1 MSRVSKM
8 DFYRA
13 CEILELPTAWTTCS
27 HDDIKKQYRAMALQY
42 HPDKNVAIGATEKFQ
57 EIREAYEY
65 LSKHSVPSLREGER
79 SEDEDGEKEG
89 EEGSDTASPM
99 DYNRLLTAF
108 LKNIMSSEHSNRLLM
123 TILQKITSKCEDS
136 AIDILQKMDKKSL
149 LTIYELLKRYAKVLH
164 LGDVFMEQVSD
175 LVLERCENDECII
188 LNPSLDDLFENNI
201 YKLTVDGH
209 TYIVPLWHH
218 EMVYDNSGNDVYVR
232 CEPEL
237 PENVAL
243 GPNNNL
249 FTSITIDLKQIWHD
263 RVHAIRIG
271 KQEFQIPADKLRL
284 APQQRVLLSNC
295 GISRINTWDVFDISN
310 KGDIIID
317 IKLTL

>member
-1 MSRVSKM
+1 M

>member
-1 MSRVSKM
+1 M

-263 RVHAIRIG
+263 RVHAVRIG

>member
-1 MSRVSKM
+1 M

-13 CEILELPTAWTTCS
+13 CEILELPTVWGASTY
-27 HDDIKKQYRAMALQY
+27 DDIKKQYRAMALQY

-263 RVHAIRIG
+263 RVHAVRIG

>member
-1 MSRVSKM
+1 
-8 DFYRA
+8 
-13 CEILELPTAWTTCS
+13 
-27 HDDIKKQYRAMALQY
+27 
-42 HPDKNVAIGATEKFQ
+42 
-57 EIREAYEY
+57 
-65 LSKHSVPSLREGER
+65 
-79 SEDEDGEKEG
+79 
-89 EEGSDTASPM
+89 
-99 DYNRLLTAF
+99 
-108 LKNIMSSEHSNRLLM
+108 M

>member
-13 CEILELPTAWTTCS
+13 CEILELPTTWAACTY
-27 HDDIKKQYRAMALQY
+27 DDIKKQYRAMALQY
-42 HPDKNVAIGATEKFQ
+42 HPDKNVAVGATEKFQ

-65 LSKHSVPSLREGER
+65 LSKRSVP
-79 SEDEDGEKEG
+79 EDGEGE

-123 TILQKITSKCEDS
+123 TILQKLSSKCEDN
-136 AIDILQKMDKKSL
+136 AIEILQKMDKKSL
-149 LTIYELLKRYAKVLH
+149 LTVYELLKRYAKVLH
-164 LGDVFMEQVSD
+164 LGEVFMEQVSD
-175 LVLERCENDECII
+175 LVTERYESDECII
-188 LNPSLDDLFENNI
+188 LNPTLDDLFENNI

-218 EMVYDNSGNDVYVR
+218 EMVYDHSGNDVYVR

-249 FTSITIDLKQIWHD
+249 FTSITIDLNQIWYD
-263 RVHAIRIG
+263 RVYTMRIG

-284 APQQRVLLSNC
+284 APQQRILLSNC
-295 GISRINTWDVFDISN
+295 GISRINTQDVFDISN

>member
-1 MSRVSKM
+1 M

-13 CEILELPTAWTTCS
+13 CEILELPTTWAACTY
-27 HDDIKKQYRAMALQY
+27 DDIKKQYRAMALQY
-42 HPDKNVAIGATEKFQ
+42 HPDKNVAVGATEKFQ

-65 LSKHSVPSLREGER
+65 LSKRSVP
-79 SEDEDGEKEG
+79 EDGEGE

-123 TILQKITSKCEDS
+123 TLLQKLATICEDN
-136 AIDILQKMDKKSL
+136 AIEIIQKMDKKSL
-149 LTIYELLKRYAKVLH
+149 LKIYELLKKYARVLH
-164 LGDVFMEQVSD
+164 FGDFFMEQVSD
-175 LVLERCENDECII
+175 LVKEKCENDECII
-188 LNPSLDDLFENNI
+188 LNPSIDDLFENNL
-201 YKLTVDGH
+201 YRLNLDGH

-218 EMVYDNSGNDVYVR
+218 EMVYDHSGNDVYVR
-232 CEPEL
+232 CEPDM
-237 PENVAL
+237 PENVVI

-249 FTSITIDLKQIWHD
+249 FTSITIDLNQIWYD
-263 RVHAIRIG
+263 RVYTMRIG

-284 APQQRVLLSNC
+284 APQQRILLSNC
-295 GISRINTWDVFDISN
+295 GISRINTQDVFDISN